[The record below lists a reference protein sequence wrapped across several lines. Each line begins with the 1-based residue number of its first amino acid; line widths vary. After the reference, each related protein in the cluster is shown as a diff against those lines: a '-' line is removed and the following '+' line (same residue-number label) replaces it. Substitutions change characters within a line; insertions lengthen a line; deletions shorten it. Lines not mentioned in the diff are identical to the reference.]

1 MIDRTIVIVNP
12 NSKGGQTGKNWDSI
26 NSILKKYFG
35 DDIDSVFTE
44 KSGDGIRLAREY
56 LEKGF
61 KNIIPIGGDGM
72 INEVSN
78 GFFKVNISKNFNIKD
93 IEGKDLSSFVHVD
106 AINPEA
112 TLTLLPSG
120 TRNVLIKSLNLPP
133 DFEECCKYLSTSNT
147 IKNIDTILAIVNDSN
162 NENNY
167 VHRFFLNAAE
177 IGLGAEIIDRSKAV
191 REKVS
196 SSRLLSTVMGVVTT
210 LPAYKSN
217 TCDVIEGSAGS
228 NKINNRILTNM
239 TMGVISNGSYLGGGF
254 QVAIKAD
261 MTDGLLDTVIIKNSD
276 SFKILN
282 KLVNIK
288 KGEESIINENDIYYG
303 QSQIV
308 TLISKDEDSV
318 SVSVDG
324 EPIGTLPAFFQVFH
338 QALKIRS

>member
-1 MIDRTIVIVNP
+1 MMDRTIVIVNP

-26 NSILKKYFG
+26 NSILKRYFG
-35 DDIDSVFTE
+35 DDIESVFTE
-44 KSGDGIRLAREY
+44 KAGDGIRLAREY

-78 GFFKVNISKNFNIKD
+78 GFFKVNISKNFDLKD
-93 IEGKDLSSFVHVD
+93 MENKDLSSFVHAD

-120 TRNVLIKSLNLPP
+120 TRNVLIKSLDLPSE
-133 DFEECCKYLSTSNT
+133 FEECCKYLSTSNT

-162 NENNY
+162 SENDY
-167 VHRFFLNAAE
+167 VYRFFLNAAE
-177 IGLGAEIIDRSKAV
+177 IGLGAEIIDRSKTV

-196 SSRLLSTVMGVVTT
+196 SSRLLSTITGIVTT
-210 LPAYKSN
+210 LPVYKSN
-217 TCDVIEGSAGS
+217 TCDIIEGSS
-228 NKINNRILTNM
+228 DNNKINNRILTNM

-261 MTDGLLDTVIIKNSD
+261 MTDGLLDTIIIKNSD

-303 QSQIV
+303 QSQTV
-308 TLISKDEDSV
+308 TLISKEEDSV
-318 SVSVDG
+318 SISADG
-324 EPIGTLPAFFQVFH
+324 EPIGILPAFFKVFH
-338 QALKIRS
+338 QVLKIRS

>member
-1 MIDRTIVIVNP
+1 MMDRTIVIVNP

-26 NSILKKYFG
+26 NSILKRYFG
-35 DDIDSVFTE
+35 DDIESVFTE
-44 KSGDGIRLAREY
+44 KAGDGIRLAREY

-78 GFFKVNISKNFNIKD
+78 GFFKVNISKNFDLKD
-93 IEGKDLSSFVHVD
+93 MENKDLSSFVHAD

-120 TRNVLIKSLNLPP
+120 TRNVLIKSLDLPSE
-133 DFEECCKYLSTSNT
+133 FEECCKYLSTSNT

-162 NENNY
+162 SENDY
-167 VHRFFLNAAE
+167 VYRFFLNAAE
-177 IGLGAEIIDRSKAV
+177 IGLGAEIIDRSKTV

-196 SSRLLSTVMGVVTT
+196 SSRLLSTITGIVTT
-210 LPAYKSN
+210 LPVYKSN
-217 TCDVIEGSAGS
+217 TCEIIEGSDGS
-228 NKINNRILTNM
+228 NKTNNRILTNM

-261 MTDGLLDTVIIKNSD
+261 MTDGLLDTIIIKNSD

-303 QSQIV
+303 QSQTV
-308 TLISKDEDSV
+308 TLISKEEDSV
-318 SVSVDG
+318 SISADG
-324 EPIGTLPAFFQVFH
+324 EPIGILPAFFKVFH
-338 QALKIRS
+338 QVLKIRS

>member
-44 KSGDGIRLAREY
+44 KAGDGIRLAREY

-93 IEGKDLSSFVHVD
+93 IDDKDLSSFVQVD

-120 TRNVLIKSLNLPP
+120 TRNVLIKSLNMPS

-147 IKNIDTILAIVNDSN
+147 VKNIDTILAIVNDSN

-167 VHRFFLNAAE
+167 IHRFFLNAAE
-177 IGLGAEIIDRSKAV
+177 IGLGAEIIDRSKTV

-217 TCDVIEGSAGS
+217 TCDVIEGSSDG

-308 TLISKDEDSV
+308 ALISKDEDCV

-324 EPIGTLPAFFQVFH
+324 EPIGILPAFFKVFH
-338 QALKIRS
+338 QVLKIRS